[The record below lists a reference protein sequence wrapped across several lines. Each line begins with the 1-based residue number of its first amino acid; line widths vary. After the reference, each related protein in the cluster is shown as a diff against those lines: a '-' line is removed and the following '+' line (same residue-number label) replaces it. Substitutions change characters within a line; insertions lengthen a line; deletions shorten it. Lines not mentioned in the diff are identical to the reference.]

1 MNPEKPILSA
11 AATKPEGPPAP
22 GPAIPCQATYPVSV
36 ESGEYELKT
45 IIMDFVPGAV
55 VPDHTHGGSVFGMV
69 LSGEITLKDRGT
81 ARIVKTGESWAENS
95 SSVHSAVNAGPAPAR
110 IVVNI
115 LLPKGAEA
123 TIFAKPHQAA

>member
-1 MNPEKPILSA
+1 MDPEKPIPSA
-11 AATKPEGPPAP
+11 VPIKPEGPSAP
-22 GPAIPCQATYPVSV
+22 GPAMPCQATYPVSV
-36 ESGEYELKT
+36 IGGEYELKT

-69 LSGEITLKDRGT
+69 LSGEITLREKGA

-95 SSVHSAVNAGPAPAR
+95 SSVHSAVNAGPGPAR

-123 TIFAKPHQAA
+123 TIFAKPGQAA